1 LIWEKVDTPD
11 IPVSTIVWDAV
22 EHRSWEWRSCAVGRR
37 TIGCR
42 RCGAAHAFTGDRLAR
57 LPRHPEPCVVGRW
70 PNSIR
75 GVVTLRPQ
83 LGGSRITTAVL
94 STVTDN
100 RLRSIPMHS
109 TTPQYRASY
118 HALLRVL
125 AGAGV
130 TIEEAE
136 HVAADPTAIP
146 TPGKPWIA
154 TRSQW
159 QWLQIER
166 APYTPPYQAP
176 EVVLGNGWSAA
187 NSGWGNDDWV
197 VGPLSAKLLEQF
209 HKGSKDLLE
218 MIFAPLPPQSMLV
231 SDGWEDED
239 GEREDELDADWEVE
253 EEDDAEFTL
262 DDLMNEDCDRKGSSS
277 GFWSEDDDP
286 ILHNGLRILEGE

>member
-1 LIWEKVDTPD
+1 
-11 IPVSTIVWDAV
+11 
-22 EHRSWEWRSCAVGRR
+22 
-37 TIGCR
+37 
-42 RCGAAHAFTGDRLAR
+42 
-57 LPRHPEPCVVGRW
+57 
-70 PNSIR
+70 
-75 GVVTLRPQ
+75 
-83 LGGSRITTAVL
+83 
-94 STVTDN
+94 
-100 RLRSIPMHS
+100 MHS
-109 TTPQYRASY
+109 TTPRYRASY

-130 TIEEAE
+130 TIEEVE

-159 QWLQIER
+159 QWLQIEG

-197 VGPLSAKLLEQF
+197 VGPLSVKLLEQF

-218 MIFAPLPPQSMLV
+218 MIFAPLPPQPILV
-231 SDGWEDED
+231 GGAPRQPTSVATHSFSSDHSGAGVTNPSDGLVEDAVDESKVEDEEWEDEM
-239 GEREDELDADWEVE
+239 DADWEVE

-262 DDLMNEDCDRKGSSS
+262 EDLINEDCDRKGSSS

-286 ILHNGLRILEGE
+286 MLHNGLRILEGE